1 MRSRMDYIVTK
12 DEVYAEAESWLDQA
26 LRLNCSGYKC
36 TTSCLLQILL
46 LAAARMVSIWAA
58 CRSLADA
65 PSGQAVFDALRASL
79 PEAKELERRLNGALR
94 GHLPK
99 ALFRKAREIAIDLT
113 LLPYYGEPQHDV
125 SEIYR
130 SQRKAGTSRFH
141 AYATACI
148 VHKGHRYTLA
158 LTRVL
163 AGESMKVVVERLL
176 AEVRRSRVKIKVLLL
191 DRGFFSVAVI
201 RYLRRAKVGF
211 VIPVALRGR
220 KPKAKRRA
228 KANKPRVLRD
238 FLKNRNGYYSHVL
251 SDKDG
256 TGSVKV
262 TICVAGNPR
271 PRRKTRRKRAK
282 KLLYAVSHVRLTP
295 NKIRQ
300 TYRRRF
306 GIETSYRQMNE
317 ARIRTCVRDANLRL
331 LFVAIALLLRN
342 VWAWLHFRLAKHK
355 YAPEPT
361 LFLELLRFRNLLL
374 WIAQTVDKA
383 LAADDIQGIDSETYQ
398 RLTADR

>member
-1 MRSRMDYIVTK
+1 MRSRRDYIVTK
-12 DEVYAEAESWLDQA
+12 DEIYAEAESRLATA
-26 LRLNCSGYKC
+26 LKLKWNGYKC
-36 TTSCLLQILL
+36 TPSCLLQILL
-46 LAAARMVSIWAA
+46 LAAARVVSIWAA

-79 PEAKELERRLNGALR
+79 PEPKELERRLNGALH

-99 ALFRKAREIAIDLT
+99 ALFRKAREIAIDIT

-163 AGESMKVVVERLL
+163 AGESMKTVVERLL
-176 AEVRRSRVKIKVLLL
+176 RELRRSGVKIKFLLL
-191 DRGFFSVAVI
+191 DRGFFSAAVI
-201 RYLRRAKVGF
+201 RYLRPKVGF

-220 KPKAKRRA
+220 KPKAKQRA
-228 KANKPRVLRD
+228 KSKLLLLRAM
-238 FLKNRNGYYSHVL
+238 LKNRNGYYKHVL
-251 SDKDG
+251 SGKDG
-256 TGSVKV
+256 DRVVKASV

-295 NKIRQ
+295 SQIHQK
-300 TYRRRF
+300 YRRRF

-317 ARIRTCVRDANLRL
+317 ARIRTCARDVKLRL

-355 YAPEPT
+355 HAPEPT

-374 WIAQTVDKA
+374 WIAQIVDKT
-383 LAADDIQGIDSETYQ
+383 LDADGIQGIESATYQ
-398 RLTADR
+398 RLTAPP